1 MRFGGLT
8 AVNRVDLAVQPGQIY
23 SVIGPNGAGKTTLFN
38 AITGIYQPT
47 EGRVKFDGKEQYR
60 PLTWKNLVMFGVIGL
75 LTAVLGFVAVV
86 DVDRLWLSAVKRQM
100 ADIFAE
106 EATLPAAEKGTVLF
120 DWSDALED

>member
-8 AVNRVDLAVQPGQIY
+8 AVNKVDMTVETGQIF

-47 EGRVKFDGKEQYR
+47 EGRVRFDGKEQYR

-75 LTAVLGFVAVV
+75 LTAVLGFIAAV
-86 DVDRLWLSAVKRQM
+86 DVDRLWLSVVKRQM

-106 EATLPAAEKGTVLF
+106 EAAVP
-120 DWSDALED
+120 

>member
-47 EGRVKFDGKEQYR
+47 EGRGPFDGKEQHR
-60 PLTWKNLVMFGVIGL
+60 PLTWRNFVAFFLVGL
-75 LTAVLGFVAVV
+75 LTALLGFVAAV
-86 DVDRLWLSAVKRQM
+86 DIDRLWLSAVKRQM
-100 ADIFAE
+100 AD
-106 EATLPAAEKGTVLF
+106 
-120 DWSDALED
+120 